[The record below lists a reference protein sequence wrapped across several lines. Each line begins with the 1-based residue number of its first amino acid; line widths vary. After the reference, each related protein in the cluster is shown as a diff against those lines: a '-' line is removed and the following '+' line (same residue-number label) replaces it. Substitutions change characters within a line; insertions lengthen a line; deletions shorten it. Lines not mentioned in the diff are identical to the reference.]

1 MSRIARKR
9 EAFPVYGLAQAASP
23 SHTLPGTNAGE
34 KSLKF
39 LLD

>member
-1 MSRIARKR
+1 MSRITRKR
-9 EAFPVYGLAQAASP
+9 KAFPASGLAKAASP
-23 SHTLPGTNAGE
+23 SHTLPGTNPGE